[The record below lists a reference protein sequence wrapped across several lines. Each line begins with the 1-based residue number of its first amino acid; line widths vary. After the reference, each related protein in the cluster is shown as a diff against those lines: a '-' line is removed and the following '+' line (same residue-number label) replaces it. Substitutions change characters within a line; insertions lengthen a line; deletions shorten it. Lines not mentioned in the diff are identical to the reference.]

1 MGLRGRRESV
11 RGGLAAASMPRTPR
25 KPIPP
30 GHGQFPCA
38 STTEKK
44 EKIKSRSGSLRYA
57 RSEPSMARL
66 WRTSVRGKLSKAGWV
81 GWRGV
86 SRMGP
91 RHASGGL
98 GRTPNPGLAVC
109 AGQRTRAS
117 GDQASMDGFT
127 ASPPSDPPRQ
137 PAAIQLLLLLLLLL
151 CCLCRCR
158 AASPAKTPTSPSL
171 QSPAGRGS
179 PATAAASA
187 TPGSSHHAGP
197 ATAATPATAPPR
209 CSRAHPRAVRR

>member
-44 EKIKSRSGSLRYA
+44 EKIKSRSGSLRSLGAEHGSALENVRA
-57 RSEPSMARL
+57 RK
-66 WRTSVRGKLSKAGWV
+66 TVKGGV
-81 GWRGV
+81 GWMAGCEPH
-86 SRMGP
+86 GP
-91 RHASGGL
+91 EACL
-98 GRTPNPGLAVC
+98 GRVGQDAQPGLAVC

-137 PAAIQLLLLLLLLL
+137 PAAIQLLLLLLL

-209 CSRAHPRAVRR
+209 CSRAHPRAARR